1 MNWSKLTW
9 VLVAGAAVV
18 AFLAGP
24 IAGLI
29 AVTAAVSA
37 WAILRAAKLGSV
49 ALPILLSVATAYGL
63 FPQLALLFYEDLLWA
78 SSPFLPLD
86 SIPQLEMAL
95 FINTSLIAISLIG
108 VQMARNAGRGNDGMG
123 RRSEFRLG
131 RAQTLRAFALGA
143 GFLVAAVIAV
153 ALALEFDTMSYL
165 DTVNW
170 GQGAV
175 VSQALDLAPI
185 LAVAAWAAG
194 KVRASGR
201 WTIRHALAVFLAL
214 LVGAFSL
221 RSGDRT
227 PLAGLVFG
235 FAAMTVWPVLE
246 AGRAKYAW
254 FKLLRI
260 AVAALVVVLGS
271 AALTNVRSTRGSESG
286 SVSVGV
292 FDPIA
297 AFSEFSAGDLV
308 MQDWASPGLLIGLSM
323 GDEYVDPGLVL
334 KASFQTLPIISSL
347 LDEQSIG
354 EVLSRRYDPVTSQGY
369 GDFVLRDGYTLAGWP
384 GIAISVALFLGIA
397 FLLDR
402 YFRRSYLPPVVSAG
416 LIASVALLII
426 RSQASASIRIF
437 VLDIL
442 VATWFYRF
450 ATLEQGQSRQKN
462 PHLPFAKPVAV
473 VAVLPRRPIRRFPLG
488 S

>member
-1 MNWSKLTW
+1 MKWSKLIG
-9 VLVAGAAVV
+9 VLVASIAAV

-29 AVTAAVSA
+29 AVTATVSA
-37 WAILRAAKLGSV
+37 WAVLKAAKLGSV
-49 ALPILLSVATAYGL
+49 ALPVLLSVATAYGL
-63 FPQLALLFYEDLLWA
+63 FPQLALLYYEELLWA

-86 SIPQLEMAL
+86 SIPPLEMAL

-108 VQMARNAGRGNDGMG
+108 VRLTQNADRGNHRMG
-123 RRSEFRLG
+123 RRTELRIG
-131 RAQTLRAFALGA
+131 RAKILRALALGV
-143 GFLVAAVIAV
+143 GVLVAGVIAG
-153 ALALEFDTMSYL
+153 ALVLEFDTLSYL
-165 DTVNW
+165 YTVNW

-194 KVRASGR
+194 KVRGLGR
-201 WTIRHALAVFLAL
+201 WTIWHTLGILLAFVA
-214 LVGAFSL
+214 GAFSL

-227 PLAGLVFG
+227 PLAHLVFG
-235 FAAMTVWPVLE
+235 ITAMTVWPVLI

-260 AVAALVVVLGS
+260 AVAALVVILGS
-271 AALTNVRSTRGSESG
+271 AALTNVRSTRGTESG
-286 SVSVGV
+286 RVSAGALN
-292 FDPIA
+292 PIS

-323 GDEYVDPGLVL
+323 GDQYVDPGLVL
-334 KASFQTLPIISSL
+334 KANFQTLPVVSSL

-369 GDFVLRDGYTLAGWP
+369 GDFVLREGYTLAGWP
-384 GIAISVALFLGIA
+384 GIAVSVALFLGIA
-397 FLLDR
+397 LLLDR
-402 YFRRSYLPPVVSAG
+402 YFRRSNVPPVVSAG
-416 LIASVALLII
+416 LIASVAILII
-426 RSQASASIRIF
+426 RSQASASVRVF
-437 VLDIL
+437 LLDIL

-450 ATLEQGQSRQKN
+450 ATVEQGASGQPN
-462 PHLPFAKPVAV
+462 PYLPSAKPVAAALV
-473 VAVLPRRPIRRFPLG
+473 PIRRSSRRFPSG
-488 S
+488 P